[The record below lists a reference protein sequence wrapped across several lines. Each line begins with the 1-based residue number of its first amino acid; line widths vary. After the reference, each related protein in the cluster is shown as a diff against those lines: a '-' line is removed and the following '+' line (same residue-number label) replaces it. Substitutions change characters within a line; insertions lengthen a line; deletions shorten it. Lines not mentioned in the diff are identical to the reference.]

1 MNRRRRIKPD
11 VQFVGYTLTFLGAA
25 MLLVAA
31 AYLLGQ

>member
-25 MLLVAA
+25 MLLVVV

>member
-25 MLLVAA
+25 ILIALV